1 MSDMQVIRTGD
12 TAFNCTKNRHILAA
26 SMDYPW
32 ALLRQLC
39 RSKWEWYATVLLIPQ
54 KKFVVRKSTPLRDD
68 VLMDYASL
76 TASHNKA
83 RYDP

>member
-1 MSDMQVIRTGD
+1 MSDMQVSRTGG
-12 TAFNCTKNRHILAA
+12 TAFNRTKNRHILAA
-26 SMDYPW
+26 GIDYSW

-39 RSKWEWYATVLLIPQ
+39 RSKWEWYATVLLIPH
-54 KKFVVRKSTPLRDD
+54 KKFVVRTSTTLRYD

-83 RYDP
+83 NYDP